1 MNVCIIGNG
10 LASLSLAKALLNEGV
25 SVDMFFDKKSHEINK
40 SRTIGISRSNVNF
53 FNEKILDISNFLWP
67 LKKIEIFSENLDN
80 KKILNF
86 QNNKKQL
93 FSIIKNYD
101 LYNFLYKSLI
111 KNKLFKLKNL
121 KDLDIDNYK
130 LVINCDQKNFLTKKY
145 FQKKMIKKY
154 NSFAYTTIIEHKKSL
169 NNNTA
174 VQIFTKRGPLAFL
187 PISNN
192 KTSVVYSIKGL
203 KEVDLKSLIRKYNF
217 KYSIKKINEVFNFEL
232 KSSALRNY
240 YSKNIL
246 AFGDLLHKIHP
257 LAGQGFN
264 MTIRDTKL
272 LMDLIKFRINH
283 GLDIDKSICIDFE
296 KNIKHK
302 NYLFSTGIDFVYEF
316 FNFETKLNNSFLSR
330 SIKLLG
336 TNEYAN
342 KMFRKIADD
351 GITI

>member
-1 MNVCIIGNG
+1 MKEFQLTCFLIKNHT
-10 LASLSLAKALLNEGV
+10 K
-25 SVDMFFDKKSHEINK
+25 INK

-67 LKKIEIFSENLDN
+67 IKKIEIFSENLDN

-154 NSFAYTTIIEHKKSL
+154 YSFAYTTIIEHKKSL

-272 LMDLIKFRINH
+272 LMDLIKFKINH
-283 GLDIDKSICIDFE
+283 GLD
-296 KNIKHK
+296 
-302 NYLFSTGIDFVYEF
+302 
-316 FNFETKLNNSFLSR
+316 LNNQFVLILKKISNIRIIFSR
-330 SIKLLG
+330 IV
-336 TNEYAN
+336 
-342 KMFRKIADD
+342 
-351 GITI
+351 